1 MAMTQKEVEARRHAA
16 RRRELVERLLPVVE
30 ARLNEGGSFV
40 NLKVEDLLG
49 DAAVSRSTFYRY
61 FKDKNELLLAL
72 TEPVLEDVRVAAIQP
87 FERTAAPTL
96 DQLQDELRRNFDL
109 YRQHIP
115 LLNAL
120 VEVSYSVPEI
130 RALFERGFTEI
141 HTTIARNIERGQ
153 RAGFIR
159 SDVLPE
165 ETAAWITWMAERGM
179 AQLVY
184 SANARGRDRLAESL
198 ANLVWQTLYARD
210 A

>member
-40 NLKVEDLLG
+40 NLKVDDLLG

-96 DQLQDELRRNFDL
+96 EELQDELR
-109 YRQHIP
+109 
-115 LLNAL
+115 
-120 VEVSYSVPEI
+120 
-130 RALFERGFTEI
+130 
-141 HTTIARNIERGQ
+141 RNIERGQ

-159 SDVLPE
+159 PDVLPE

-184 SANARGRDRLAESL
+184 SANARGRDRLAQSL
-198 ANLVWQTLYARD
+198 ANLVWQALYAGE